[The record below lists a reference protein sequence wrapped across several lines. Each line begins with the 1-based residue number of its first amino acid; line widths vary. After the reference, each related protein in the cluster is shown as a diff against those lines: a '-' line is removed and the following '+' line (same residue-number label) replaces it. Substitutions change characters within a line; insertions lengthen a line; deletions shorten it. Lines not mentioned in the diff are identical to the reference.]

1 MTNTFPFGP
10 TKEARGNFEA
20 TVEHLTSA
28 LVSASVPRSDPYR
41 PPVRTP

>member
-10 TKEARGNFEA
+10 TKETRGNIEA

-28 LVSASVPRSDPYR
+28 LASTSVPRSDPYR
-41 PPVRTP
+41 PPARTP